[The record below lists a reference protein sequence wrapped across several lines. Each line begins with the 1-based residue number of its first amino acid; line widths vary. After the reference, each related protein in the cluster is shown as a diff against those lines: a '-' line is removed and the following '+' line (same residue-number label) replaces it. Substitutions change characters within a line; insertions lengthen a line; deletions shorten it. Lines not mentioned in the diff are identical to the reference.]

1 VIDTLQRKV
10 VPMGEWTP
18 DLAALGATGGTLA
31 QNVIPWTQGYKS
43 FRSLVVRSS
52 ALTARFQG
60 GTFGRDT
67 GANVYNYAGDATK
80 LYQQGPGSVNYTD
93 SSRLV
98 GGAYGTVT
106 EDWWEYAQWGQTI
119 IATNYTDVPQV
130 ITLAGANFA
139 ALGGTPPRA
148 RHVGIVKDFVVFGN
162 VNYGAGPTPNRLY
175 WSAINNS
182 ADYTIAAAT
191 QCDIQD
197 LQGDG
202 GAIQKVIGG
211 EYGLIFQERAIWR
224 MTYVGSPVVFQFDLV
239 ERNRGAFAPQ
249 SVIGWGN
256 VVFFLA
262 SDGFYAYLGGLTVP
276 IGAGKVDTT
285 FLSDL
290 QTSFAYRVNAAI
302 DPLNKLVMWAYPGAG
317 STNGTCNRIMIY
329 NWAVKRWSRIEGL
342 SLDALVRFAATGYS
356 LEGLDAISGSIDA
369 LSPSLDSPAW
379 AGGVQL
385 MAAFDSSHKLNT
397 ISGSAMT
404 AMVDTGET
412 QLSPGMRSSVLYSRP
427 LVDGTAASVTLGS
440 RNRIA
445 DTISYGSAVNQDAT
459 GVCAHRS
466 NARYHTARTVTASDF
481 NFIQGVELTYTQDGE
496 R

>member
-1 VIDTLQRKV
+1 MPD
-10 VPMGEWTP
+10 MP
-18 DLAALGATGGTLA
+18 DLGNPGITA
-31 QNVIPWTQGYKS
+31 QNVIPWVDAYKS
-43 FRSLVVRSS
+43 FPSLVVRST

-67 GANVYNYAGDATK
+67 SANVYNYAGDATK

-98 GGAYGTVT
+98 GGAYATVT

-202 GAIQKVIGG
+202 GAIQKVVGG
-211 EYGLIFQERAIWR
+211 EYGLIFQERAIWK
-224 MTYVGSPVVFQFDLV
+224 MTYVGSPLVFQFDMI

-256 VVFFLA
+256 MVFYLA
-262 SDGFYAYLGGLTVP
+262 DDGFYVNIGGLSVP
-276 IGAGKVDTT
+276 IGAGKVDKT
-285 FLSDL
+285 FLNEL
-290 QTSFAYRVNAAI
+290 QTSYAYRINSAI
-302 DPLNKLVMWAYPGAG
+302 DPTNKLVMWSAPSSG
-317 STNGTCNRIMIY
+317 STNGLCNKIWIY
-329 NWAVKRWSRIEGL
+329 NWAVKRWSVITGL
-342 SLDALVRFAATGYS
+342 SLEALVRFAATGYS

-369 LSPSLDSPAW
+369 LSPSLDSRIW
-379 AGGVQL
+379 AGGAQS
-385 MAAFDSSHKLNT
+385 MAAFDTNHKLNT
-397 ISGSAMT
+397 ISGAAMAAT
-404 AMVDTGET
+404 IDTGEM
-412 QLSPGMRSSVLYSRP
+412 QLSPGMRSSVMYSRP
-427 LVDGTAASVTLGS
+427 LTDGNAATVALRTRNRLADSPVYTAASS
-440 RNRIA
+440 
-445 DTISYGSAVNQDAT
+445 QDAT
-459 GVCAHRS
+459 GICAHRS
-466 NARYHTARTVTASDF
+466 NARYHAARTSTSGDF
-481 NFIQGVELTYTQDGE
+481 NFIQGVELSYTQDGE